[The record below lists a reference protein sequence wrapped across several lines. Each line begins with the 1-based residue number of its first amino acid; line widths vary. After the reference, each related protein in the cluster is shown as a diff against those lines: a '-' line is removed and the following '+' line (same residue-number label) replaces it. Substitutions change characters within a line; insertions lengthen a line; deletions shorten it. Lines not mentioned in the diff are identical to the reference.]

1 MNFKLLPLRILQD
14 EYVRTKFKSINK
26 TRFPQLLNQ
35 LFETEAIKNKNN
47 IIKSFMRTGI
57 FPLNPNSID
66 HSRILQNNESVVDSS
81 SVTTHVIKIA

>member
-66 HSRILQNNESVVDSS
+66 HSHILQNNESVVDSS